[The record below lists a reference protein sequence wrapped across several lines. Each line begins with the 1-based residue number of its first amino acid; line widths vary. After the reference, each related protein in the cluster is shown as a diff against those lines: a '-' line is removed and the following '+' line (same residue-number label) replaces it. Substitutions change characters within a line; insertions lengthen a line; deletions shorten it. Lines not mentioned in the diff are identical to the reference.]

1 MIKANVVVE
10 FPKWKKRIY
19 NPEKYLQKKF
29 NKLKKILKLK
39 NKNSEFSILLTNN
52 AKMKKLNNK
61 FRKKNKI
68 TDVLSFPLKYITK
81 NNIYIGD
88 IAISF
93 EIIKKRSRMSNFNYE
108 FDKMWIHGYLHL
120 AGYDHKKNKDY
131 NRMNKKELLIL
142 NYLNK

>member
-10 FPKWKKRIY
+10 FPKWKKKIY

-39 NKNSEFSILLTNN
+39 NKNLEFSILLTNN

-131 NRMNKKELLIL
+131 KKMNKK
-142 NYLNK
+142 